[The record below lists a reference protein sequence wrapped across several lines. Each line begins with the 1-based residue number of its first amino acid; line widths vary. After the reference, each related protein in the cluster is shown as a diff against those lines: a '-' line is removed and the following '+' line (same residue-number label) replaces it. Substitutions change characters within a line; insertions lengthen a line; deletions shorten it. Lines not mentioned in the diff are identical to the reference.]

1 MRLTVIGS
9 VAFDS
14 VETPF
19 GKKEDVLGGSATYAS
34 VSASFFTPV
43 NLISVV
49 GTDFPMHHRTMFNK
63 RNIDTSGLE
72 NKNGKTFRWKARY
85 HYDLNLS
92 LIHI

>member
-1 MRLTVIGS
+1 MMKLTVIGS

-19 GKKEDVLGGSATYAS
+19 GKKDDVLGGSATYAS

-49 GTDFPMHHRTMFNK
+49 GMDFPKKYFTMFQK
-63 RNIDTSGLE
+63 RNI
-72 NKNGKTFRWKARY
+72 
-85 HYDLNLS
+85 
-92 LIHI
+92 